1 MKPLRPVVLGS
12 ILLLF
17 GAAAAAQD
25 SLRVRGTIVSLEGDA
40 LTVKTRE
47 GRELRARLTD
57 KTTVAAVKAITL
69 ADLKPGDYVGSATRR
84 RADGTLVALEVHTL
98 PRSVAEGHR
107 PWDLEPGSMMT
118 NAEIAAVAETAG
130 GHELT
135 LVYRGGSQKILVP
148 PGTPVVT
155 TVPADRSALK
165 PGEYVFFTAQGG
177 SGDDLTVP
185 GRIQVSREGVRPP
198 Q

>member
-1 MKPLRPVVLGS
+1 MQPLRCAVLGS
-12 ILLLF
+12 LLF
-17 GAAAAAQD
+17 LLAAGAAAQD
-25 SLRVRGTIVSLEGDA
+25 SIRVRATIVSLEGDA
-40 LTVKTRE
+40 LVVKTRE
-47 GRELRARLTD
+47 GRELRVALTD
-57 KTTVAAVKAITL
+57 KTTVAAAKAITL

-118 NAEIAAVAETAG
+118 NAQIAAVAESEG

-135 LVYRGGSQKILVP
+135 LVYRGGTQKILVP
-148 PGTPVVT
+148 PGTPIVT
-155 TVPADRSALK
+155 TIPADRSFLK
-165 PGEYVFFTAQGG
+165 PGEYVFFTAQGEPG
-177 SGDDLTVP
+177 GGLTVP
-185 GRIQVSREGVRPP
+185 GRIQVSRDGVRPP